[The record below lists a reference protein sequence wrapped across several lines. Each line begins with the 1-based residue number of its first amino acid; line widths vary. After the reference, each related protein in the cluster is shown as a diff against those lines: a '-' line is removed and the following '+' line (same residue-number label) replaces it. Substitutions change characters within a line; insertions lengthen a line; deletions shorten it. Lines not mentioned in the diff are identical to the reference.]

1 MGDIT
6 AFFGGQAF
14 DPATVEPQGD
24 FELLPPG
31 KYIVLIEKAEV
42 QQTKAHNGHLLYLE
56 LKVLT
61 GKNKDRKLFDRINI
75 DNKSTVCVEIGMRC
89 LSALAQAIGLQAVS
103 DDSQLLNKTVVA
115 HVKVKDGYNEV
126 RTYSSPAGFDPNI
139 SQVIVNAPTAPG
151 PAASPVAVSPSGVP
165 VALAPP
171 AMAAPVPP
179 AGGGPPLPWQR

>member
-24 FELLPPG
+24 FELLSPG

-42 QQTKAHNGHLLYLE
+42 QQTKARDGHLLFLE
-56 LKVLT
+56 LKVSA
-61 GKNKDRKLFDRINI
+61 GKYKDRKLFDRINI

-103 DDSQLLNKTVVA
+103 DDSQLLMKTVVA
-115 HVKVKDGYNEV
+115 HVKVKKGYNEV